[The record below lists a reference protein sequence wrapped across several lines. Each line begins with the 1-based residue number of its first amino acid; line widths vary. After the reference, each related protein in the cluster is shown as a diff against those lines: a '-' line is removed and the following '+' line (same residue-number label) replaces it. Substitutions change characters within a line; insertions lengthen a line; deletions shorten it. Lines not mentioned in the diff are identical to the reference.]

1 MARRGEAGTGRKL
14 GAPLEQ
20 RRVAP
25 GVTTRR
31 GRAGLGGADTP
42 SRGRGRPR
50 GIGAGCPRRAG
61 PLRRLPQAGS
71 GGVGTGREAD
81 SAGLEPGKAMGTGA
95 GRPGVLALLFAVCA
109 PLRLQAEELG
119 K

>member
-1 MARRGEAGTGRKL
+1 MPA
-14 GAPLEQ
+14 
-20 RRVAP
+20 
-25 GVTTRR
+25 
-31 GRAGLGGADTP
+31 
-42 SRGRGRPR
+42 
-50 GIGAGCPRRAG
+50 PRRAAEEAA
-61 PLRRLPQAGS
+61 QAGS